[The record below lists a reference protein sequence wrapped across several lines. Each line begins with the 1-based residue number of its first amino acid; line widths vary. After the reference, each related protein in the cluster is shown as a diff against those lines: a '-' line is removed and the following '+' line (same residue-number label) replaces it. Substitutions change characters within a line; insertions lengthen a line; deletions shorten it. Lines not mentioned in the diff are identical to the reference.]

1 MAAGGTPATIT
12 PKIHPGHEPRQ
23 DDELVAV
30 IATIKSGH
38 SYDPLFTQVLQLAG
52 EGKRVAVYEVS
63 TSALQHINGELAGS
77 PVQDGRSG
85 DLHRNL
91 RHLMRDINAVQPDSV
106 VFNWECCGG
115 CSDSGF
121 TDSSIVIELVKRIL
135 DRGHMVMFSD
145 FSLKA
150 LIHDWK
156 EDVLGPHPFLKV
168 SEFSSNFKLAFDT
181 ATISAC
187 PSAQLQKLGELAS
200 DGKASLHAMGGTIA
214 FTVNWQKADCTA
226 YECKVLTAMT
236 QFDGQDILPVP
247 GQGCEAGGQRGYGGH
262 IMLTYPSGGRLLASA
277 GHWMEL
283 SRLDVTEAHLYQAA
297 ASYGAAF
304 QAEVQASMASC
315 QTPAQVQQTI
325 QAYSSQMIQQSV
337 PCSYSMPPRP
347 PPMPKSCPP

>member
-1 MAAGGTPATIT
+1 MTGVGEPASIT

-23 DDELVAV
+23 DDDLVAV
-30 IATIKSGH
+30 VATIKSGH
-38 SYDPLFTQVLQLAG
+38 SYDPLFSQVPQLAG
-52 EGKRVAVYEVS
+52 EGKRVAVYEIS
-63 TSALQHINGELAGS
+63 TSALQYIYGELSGN
-77 PVQDGRSG
+77 PVHQGRSSE
-85 DLHRNL
+85 LNRNL

-115 CSDSGF
+115 CNDAGF
-121 TDSSIVIELVKRIL
+121 TDSSVVIPLVKRIL
-135 DRGHMVMFSD
+135 DRGHMAMFSD

-156 EDVLGPHPFLKV
+156 EDLLGPHAFLKV
-168 SEFSSNFKLAFDT
+168 GEFSSNFKLAFDV

-214 FTVNWQKADCTA
+214 FTVNWQKADCSA

-236 QFDGQDILPVP
+236 QFDGNDVQPAP
-247 GQGCEAGGQRGYGGH
+247 GQGCEAGGKRGYGGH

-283 SRLDVTEAHLYQAA
+283 SRLDVTEENLYQAA

-304 QAEVQASMASC
+304 QAEIQGSLASC
-315 QTPAQVQQTI
+315 QTPAQVSATI
-325 QAYSSQMIQQSV
+325 QQYSSQMIQQSA
-337 PCSYSMPPRP
+337 PCSYSMPCRP
-347 PPMPKSCPP
+347 PPKSCPPQ